1 MPYSYSFFKEEVKKH
16 LISVLNK
23 DIKILDVGA
32 GSGSYGLLL
41 KNDFANIDALEIFSD
56 YIHQFELHEIYKNV
70 YESNILDF
78 NISKYD
84 YLIFGDIIEH
94 LDINQAQILLEYITN
109 SDKKCIVAIPYL
121 MEQGEVNGN
130 IYEEHKQSDLTHN
143 IFIERYPYM
152 RLLYGNDKYG
162 YYINYN

>member
-1 MPYSYSFFKEEVKKH
+1 MPYSYSFFKEEVKNH
-16 LISVLNK
+16 LISVLDK

-41 KNDFANIDALEIFSD
+41 KNYFTNIDALEIFSD

-78 NISKYD
+78 DISKYE

-94 LDINQAQILLEYITN
+94 LEINQAQILLEYITN

>member
-1 MPYSYSFFKEEVKKH
+1 MPYSYSFFKEEVKNH
-16 LISVLNK
+16 LISVLDN

-41 KNDFANIDALEIFSD
+41 KNYFANIDALEIFSD

-78 NISKYD
+78 DISKYD

-130 IYEEHKQSDLTHN
+130 IYEEHKQNDLTHN